1 MILIRPRHWGYCLQA
16 VVCKIGTVLGLFR
29 IKPVE
34 WLAAR
39 EAEKAQHLAISP
51 DEIDSLITERAEA
64 RKNKNFK
71 RSDEIRDCLLTQNIQ
86 LLDTPQG
93 TTWKVK

>member
-1 MILIRPRHWGYCLQA
+1 VGEISA
-16 VVCKIGTVLGLFR
+16 VVGLFQ
-29 IKPVE
+29 IKPAD

-39 EAEKAQHLAISP
+39 EAEKAQHLEISP
-51 DEIDSLITERAEA
+51 EEIEGLIVERATA
-64 RKNKNFK
+64 RKNKDFK
-71 RSDEIRDCLLTQNIQ
+71 RSDEIRDYLLSRDIQ